1 MNLAVETI
9 GLSKS
14 YGPVRAVESVSLRVG
29 RGEIY
34 GFIGR
39 NGAGKTTTIRALLG
53 MIRPSAGSV
62 RMLGEAVGPH
72 GRGPWRRVGHLVEEP
87 SAYPELTVRENLEIA
102 RRLQGLEGS
111 AATSRA
117 IERLGLGAYAD
128 RKAGVLSSGNLKRL
142 GLARAL
148 LHAPELLVL
157 DEPANGLDPAGV
169 VEIRELLA
177 GLVREQGVTVFM
189 SSHILTEVD
198 RLATR
203 IGIIHQG
210 SLIEEIEAGTL
221 EELRSPR
228 LEVEVRHLDTAQRA
242 LAGAGFEAIAHDGA
256 LILTQAEAIAAPDRV
271 ATILVNAGAAPTRL
285 AIQQEDLEAHFL
297 RLTGG
302 TQ

>member
-39 NGAGKTTTIRALLG
+39 NGAGKTTTVRALLG

-169 VEIRELLA
+169 VEIRQLLA
-177 GLVREQGVTVFM
+177 GLVHEHGVTVFM

-210 SLIEEIEAGTL
+210 CLIEEIEAGTL

-242 LAGAGFEAIAHDGA
+242 LAGAGFEAIAQDGT
-256 LILTQAEAIAAPDRV
+256 LILTQAEAIAAPHR
-271 ATILVNAGAAPTRL
+271 R
-285 AIQQEDLEAHFL
+285 
-297 RLTGG
+297 
-302 TQ
+302 